1 MKCNSGNPHSSV
13 YLEITGHTDK
23 FYFFCSNQ
31 LPPVNTFLWGQI
43 IVPSAALMLLQRCIS
58 NEPTLTLLFFF
69 LPLFPLPSLLFL
81 SLCSFPTPVT
91 SCAAQKITRLI
102 IRHFIWQR
110 RDYVCAQS
118 PIHLKVSTKVEKKR
132 KLWGRKERESSLFV
146 VLHKVTHGWAVR
158 FDLQID
164 RDQGL
169 CVCVCSQP
177 PKLLLGLESKD
188 YVTGC

>member
-13 YLEITGHTDK
+13 YLEITGHTDNK

-69 LPLFPLPSLLFL
+69 LPLCLESLPYSLSLVHCCLPSSLPPLPLSVFL
-81 SLCSFPTPVT
+81 PYP
-91 SCAAQKITRLI
+91 
-102 IRHFIWQR
+102 
-110 RDYVCAQS
+110 S

-132 KLWGRKERESSLFV
+132 KLWGRKERASSLLV